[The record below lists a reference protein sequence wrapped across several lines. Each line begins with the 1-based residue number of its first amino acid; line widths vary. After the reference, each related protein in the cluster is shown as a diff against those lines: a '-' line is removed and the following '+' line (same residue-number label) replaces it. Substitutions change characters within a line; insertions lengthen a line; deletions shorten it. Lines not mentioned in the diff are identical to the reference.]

1 MRLFDISEY
10 ERPTMDQV
18 CWSETKVNVGIF
30 LSAYKI
36 ARERVGLSM
45 LPKLSMSYTLT
56 NEENQRV
63 ATNEE
68 LDPYE
73 SFRSTFL
80 QLNDYFI
87 LGYSSIMHP
96 YRPEVTERRRKI
108 FMLRY
113 VYGLSVSLVSERIH
127 YQKNIIVD
135 DSKESMIQFAQ
146 ALDLLVRKQTIDKP
160 K

>member
-1 MRLFDISEY
+1 
-10 ERPTMDQV
+10 
-18 CWSETKVNVGIF
+18 
-30 LSAYKI
+30 
-36 ARERVGLSM
+36 

-63 ATNEE
+63 ATNDE

-73 SFRSTFL
+73 PFRATFL
-80 QLNDYFI
+80 QLNGYFI

-96 YRPEVTERRRKI
+96 YRPEVTERRRKV

-135 DSKESMIQFAQ
+135 DSKESMIQFAL

>member
-1 MRLFDISEY
+1 MRLFDIKKY

-18 CWSETKVNVGIF
+18 SWSETKESVGIF

-45 LPKLSMSYTLT
+45 LPKLTMSYALT
-56 NEENQRV
+56 NEENQEV
-63 ATNEE
+63 LTNED

-73 SFRSTFL
+73 SFRDTFL
-80 QLNDYFI
+80 QLNEYFI
-87 LGYSSIMHP
+87 MGYSSIMHP
-96 YRPEVTERRRKI
+96 YRPEVTDRRRKV

-113 VYGLSVSLVSERIH
+113 VYGLSVSSVSERIH

-135 DSKESMIQFAQ
+135 ESKEAMIQFAQ
-146 ALDLLVRKQTIDKP
+146 SLDLLIMK
-160 K
+160 